1 MRKKT
6 TVQRYQIAK
15 ALDSIIFTRDLTD
28 EQMDALFD
36 AVEIVSP
43 EFVAEQNAELEAAMN
58 SPEAVAFAEEAMK
71 TDAAKTFLADLE
83 SRRSGKII
91 QIR

>member
-1 MRKKT
+1 MKGKNAEE
-6 TVQRYQIAK
+6 RYQIAK
-15 ALDSIIFTRDLTD
+15 ALDSIIFSRDLTD

-58 SPEAVAFAEEAMK
+58 SPEAVAFAEKAMK
-71 TDAAKTFLADLE
+71 NDAAKTFLAELE

-91 QIR
+91 PFR